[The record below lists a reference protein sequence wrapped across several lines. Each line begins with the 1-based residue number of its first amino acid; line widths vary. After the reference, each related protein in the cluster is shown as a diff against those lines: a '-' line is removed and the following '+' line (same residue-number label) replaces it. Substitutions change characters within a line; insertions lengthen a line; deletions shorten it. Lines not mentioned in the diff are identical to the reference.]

1 MARVNI
7 GILGI
12 SKLEWTGTGEF
23 NSDDYRIYYS
33 GKNPLEESE
42 WGKDSKAKK
51 ADLCQYAFF
60 LFMFKKNPKQ
70 RA

>member
-1 MARVNI
+1 M
-7 GILGI
+7 
-12 SKLEWTGTGEF
+12 GEF

-60 LFMFKKNPKQ
+60 LFMFKKTPKQ

>member
-1 MARVNI
+1 MTI
-7 GILGI
+7 I
-12 SKLEWTGTGEF
+12 SITV
-23 NSDDYRIYYS
+23 

-60 LFMFKKNPKQ
+60 LFMFKKPPKQ